1 MVMQIVFGDTIDG
14 VLFVRI
20 IKVWQ
25 VGLYLSFFVYC
36 LILFDVD
43 IQLSFSYVWQFRVN
57 FSFCVDSLGEIC
69 VVLL

>member
-25 VGLYLSFFVYC
+25 VGLYLSFFVYR

-57 FSFCVDSLGEIC
+57 FSFCVDRLGEIC
-69 VVLL
+69 IVLL

>member
-25 VGLYLSFFVYC
+25 VGLYLSFFVDC

-43 IQLSFSYVWQFRVN
+43 IQLGFSYVWQFRVN
-57 FSFCVDSLGEIC
+57 FSFCVDCLGEIC